1 MGRTGELIAETQS
14 RLDDIETEATRLIV
28 FAETTSDIALG
39 TNLKKIAEIVFRNA
53 TEIEERMKELTSIVG
68 AAEQKDR

>member
-53 TEIEERMKELTSIVG
+53 TEIEERMKELRSILG
-68 AAEQKDR
+68 AGEQSDR